1 LRPVRIAAAV
11 RVFCSGLIALSA
23 AVAEPARKQDNAVD
37 ICFNKHSNAEQRE
50 CMIAVYNAARIELDD
65 VLNRRI
71 DGLYRLALPR
81 QDADEIA
88 AAMRKSQAAWE
99 AYRNAECGEVVGQ
112 GRDGSGRRTFMMAC
126 YADKTI
132 ERIKEVETSYEQRR

>member
-1 LRPVRIAAAV
+1 
-11 RVFCSGLIALSA
+11 
-23 AVAEPARKQDNAVD
+23 
-37 ICFNKHSNAEQRE
+37 
-50 CMIAVYNAARIELDD
+50 
-65 VLNRRI
+65 
-71 DGLYRLALPR
+71 
-81 QDADEIA
+81 
-88 AAMRKSQAAWE
+88 MRKSQTAWE

>member
-1 LRPVRIAAAV
+1 
-11 RVFCSGLIALSA
+11 
-23 AVAEPARKQDNAVD
+23 
-37 ICFNKHSNAEQRE
+37 
-50 CMIAVYNAARIELDD
+50 MIAVYNAARIELDD

-71 DGLYRLALPR
+71 DGFYRLALPR

-132 ERIKEVETSYEQRR
+132 ERIKEVETSYLQRR